1 MTSYGIGAGRSGRLG
16 SRMVRYPEAV
26 NAQAQDLRVRPVSQR
41 AGAPRAVLL
50 GAVAVV
56 VALPLV
62 VTLVL
67 GEDAYQRRD
76 YPGAVVGP
84 LTSVLR
90 SGVEVASLV
99 TVGALVATMF
109 LSTVRATRTMQVTS
123 AFDAMTVRRGAFWW
137 MLLALAMAVFDAVD
151 SFGVSPQV
159 LSQPSNLVELMGV
172 SSFSRAWLVAAV
184 VGLLIFA
191 STFLAHLWWHFL
203 LPLWLGAVGVLAPV
217 VVGSVLVGPNHDIG
231 SDAAIVLTVLN
242 AAVVGSAVVLSL
254 ALAAGRD
261 VAPLA
266 VRRWAHLTRVAA
278 PAMVVFELV
287 VVWFKL
293 AGTSPVGS
301 LTGWLSIARLVCLGL
316 VWWAAVRIARDDNS
330 TGADGEGAA
339 DSTRFLL
346 VAAASGLVAAGA
358 QVALTRFLSPQFY
371 VDVST
376 SEIYLGFDV
385 TDPPTLSVL
394 LLGWRPNLLFL
405 TSAGTALVL
414 YLLGVRRLR
423 RNGDAWSR
431 GRVISFVAGCLVL
444 VAATSSGFGKY
455 SGADFAIHMG
465 VHMALNM
472 LAPLLLVMGG
482 PVTLALRALRPGSPP
497 GPREWIVGAID
508 SPVARLVYHPLLV
521 FLLFI
526 GSYYALYLT
535 GLFEFM
541 SRDHWAH
548 QIMNIHFV
556 LVGML
561 YYGLTVGVDRTPFQL
576 PHVARLGYVIAA
588 MPFHAFFAISL
599 LSSERVIAQSY
610 YEYLELPWAT
620 DLLATQYDGG
630 IIAWAGGEIPLV
642 IVILALLAQWKMQ
655 DDREA
660 KRKDRHLDTGL
671 DDEFDAYNE
680 MMRRLNERPGLDQ
693 KR

>member
-1 MTSYGIGAGRSGRLG
+1 M
-16 SRMVRYPEAV
+16 
-26 NAQAQDLRVRPVSQR
+26 
-41 AGAPRAVLL
+41 LL

-56 VALPLV
+56 VVLPLV

-67 GEDAYQRRD
+67 GADAYQRRD
-76 YPGAVVGP
+76 YPGVVVGP

-90 SGVEVASLV
+90 SGVQVATLV

-109 LSTVRATRTMQVTS
+109 LSAVRSTRQMQVTS

-137 MLLALAMAVFDAVD
+137 MLLALAMAVFDAID

-159 LSQPSNLVELMGV
+159 LSQPGNLVELMGV
-172 SSFSRAWLVAAV
+172 SSFSRAWMVSAV
-184 VGLLIFA
+184 VALLIFA
-191 STFLAHLWWHFL
+191 STFVAHLWWHL
-203 LPLWLGAVGVLAPV
+203 LVPLWLAVVGALAPV

-231 SDAAIVLTVLN
+231 SDAAIVLTVLET
-242 AAVVGSAVVLSL
+242 AVVGSALVLCL
-254 ALAAGRD
+254 ALATGRE

-266 VRRWAHLTRVAA
+266 VRRWASLARVGA
-278 PAMVVFELV
+278 PAMLVAELV

-301 LTGWLSIARLVCLGL
+301 LTGWLSIVRLACLGA
-316 VWWAAVRIARDDNS
+316 VWWTAVRLRRR
-330 TGADGEGAA
+330 TDGDAGVGT
-339 DSTRFLL
+339 S
-346 VAAASGLVAAGA
+346 AASLLLTAASAGLVAAGA
-358 QVALTRFLSPQFY
+358 QVAMTRFLSPQFY
-371 VDVST
+371 VEVST

-385 TDPPTLSVL
+385 YDPPSLGVL

-431 GRVISFVAGCLVL
+431 GRVVSFVAGCLVL
-444 VAATSSGFGKY
+444 IAATSSGFGKY

-472 LAPLLLVMGG
+472 LAPLLLVLGG
-482 PVTLALRALRPGSPP
+482 PVTLALRALKPGSPP
-497 GPREWIVGAID
+497 GPREWIVGLID

-526 GSYYALYLT
+526 GSYYGLYLT

-561 YYGLTVGVDRTPFQL
+561 YYGLTIGVDRTPFQL
-576 PHVARLGYVIAA
+576 PHVARLGYLFAA
-588 MPFHAFFAISL
+588 MPFHAFFAISVMA
-599 LSSERVIAQSY
+599 SDRVIAQSY
-610 YEYLELPWAT
+610 YEYLDLPWAD

-630 IIAWAGGEIPLV
+630 GIAWAGGEIPLV
-642 IVILALLAQWKMQ
+642 IVVVALVAQWYLQ
-655 DDREA
+655 DNREA
-660 KRKDRHLDTGL
+660 KRKDRHLDSGL

-693 KR
+693 RR